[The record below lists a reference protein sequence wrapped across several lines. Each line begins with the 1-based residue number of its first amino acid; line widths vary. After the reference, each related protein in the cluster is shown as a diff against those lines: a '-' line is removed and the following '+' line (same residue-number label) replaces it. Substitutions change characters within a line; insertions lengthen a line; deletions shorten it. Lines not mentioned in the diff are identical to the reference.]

1 MKILLTVEFYWPHL
15 GGAEEVSRRIA
26 EGLAA
31 RGHEVHV
38 ATGRDASRR
47 SQCHNGVSI
56 HEFAVGGNEVK
67 GLTGNLHAYR
77 AFLRSFDC
85 DVMLNYAA
93 QSWATDVA
101 MQELGRVA
109 ARRTVLIA
117 CGYSGLSTPLRR
129 LLYRGYFVKM
139 PERLRR
145 YDLVIYHAERFR
157 DAEFGRRHGITHY
170 RVFGNGVN
178 AREFALPRGRFRLA
192 QGIGNRRL
200 LVNVSNHYV
209 LKGHDRFIR
218 LALAMRGR
226 AAAYLLGRNAA
237 PAWQNCNPLCK
248 AAGATRVLGVL
259 DGARGTVVSA
269 MRDADL
275 VVFTSRSE
283 VAPLVLLEAA
293 AAATPW
299 VSFDVGNA
307 HELAGGRV
315 VTSEAQLVETV
326 RELLDA
332 PAERERLA
340 AEGLAFAR
348 QHDWS
353 YKIDAY
359 ETALRELLAAS
370 ESPGLRR
377 AA

>member
-1 MKILLTVEFYWPHL
+1 MKVLLTVEFYWPHI

-38 ATGRDASRR
+38 ATGREASRR
-47 SQCHNGVSI
+47 SRCHNGVSI

-67 GLTGNLHAYR
+67 GLTGEVEAYR
-77 AFLRSFDC
+77 EFLRTFDS
-85 DVMLNYAA
+85 DIMLNYAA
-93 QSWATDVA
+93 QSWTTDVA

-109 ARRTVLIA
+109 ARRAVLAA

-129 LLYRGYFVKM
+129 LLYRGYFAKM
-139 PERLRR
+139 PERLRQ
-145 YDLVIYHAERFR
+145 YDLVIYHAEQFR
-157 DAEFGRRHGITHY
+157 DAEFGRHHGISHY
-170 RVFGNGVN
+170 RVIGNGVN
-178 AREFALPRGRFRLA
+178 AREFALPRGRFRHA
-192 QGIGNRRL
+192 RGIGDRPL
-200 LVNVSNHYV
+200 IVNVSNHYF

-218 LALAMRGR
+218 LALALRGR

-237 PAWQNCNPLCK
+237 PTWQNCYPLCT
-248 AAGATRVLGVL
+248 AAGATGVLGVL
-259 DGARGTVVSA
+259 DGAHGTVVSA

-293 AAATPW
+293 AAATAW
-299 VSFDVGNA
+299 VSFDIGNA
-307 HELAGGRV
+307 RELAGGRV
-315 VTSEAQLVETV
+315 VTSEAQLVQTV
-326 RELLDA
+326 RELLNA
-332 PAERERLA
+332 PAARERLA
-340 AEGLAFAR
+340 AEGLAFAQ

-353 YKIDAY
+353 HKIDAY
-359 ETALRELLAAS
+359 ETALTELLPVS
-370 ESPGLRR
+370 ESPGLLR